1 LVSLLGPFTAWGRGQ
16 SEDRLLAAAQAGEK
30 DAFDRLARIHQ
41 RALRGYVARRVGPDA
56 AEDVL
61 QETWLAVWNALREL
75 RGRSRFKAWVFGIA
89 AHKCTDYLR
98 ARGRSA
104 TVDAPAAFDQAVN
117 PAGRDP
123 YAAAE
128 LKHIVDAALFK
139 LPENQREVLEMYYY
153 AELTLPEIAE
163 LLGRNLNTV
172 KYQFYRAHAQVAAQL
187 QEAESGESMIL
198 GRGDGRP

>member
-1 LVSLLGPFTAWGRGQ
+1 MSLLGPLKAWGRGQ
-16 SEDRLLAAAQAGEK
+16 SEDRLLIAAQAGEK
-30 DAFDRLARIHQ
+30 EAFDQLTRIHQ

-61 QETWLAVWNALREL
+61 QETWIAVWNALSEL

-89 AHKCTDYLR
+89 AHKCTDHLR

-104 TVDAPAAFDQAVN
+104 TVDAPQGLDELARQD
-117 PAGRDP
+117 RDP

-128 LKHIVDAALFK
+128 LKQLVGAALVK
-139 LPENQREVLEMYYY
+139 LPDSQREVLEMYYF
-153 AELTLPEIAE
+153 AELTLPEIAG

-172 KYQFYRAHAQVAAQL
+172 KYQFYRAHAQVAEQL
-187 QEAESGESMIL
+187 QETALDESIVIVKGE
-198 GRGDGRP
+198 RKP